1 MKACGIVI
9 EYNPMH
15 WGHKH
20 HIQQAKLVTQADI
33 IIGVMSANFVQRG
46 EPAIVSKFLRTE
58 AALRNGVDIV
68 IELPTIYS
76 LQAADIFGKQAIKLL
91 ELSKV
96 ASVCFGSESNDIEI
110 LKEIA
115 NLSVN
120 IDHFRERLDAG
131 ESYASAISISDDRL
145 YPNDIL
151 AISYLRALKDTS
163 ITPYSIQRTNHYH
176 SSNLTDPFLS
186 ASAIRQ
192 NLRNEKALEQ
202 SLVNLDNSITI
213 SDFYP
218 LIRYKLLSSTS
229 TELSKIFMVSEGIQ
243 NKLKKHAVECNCYEE
258 FLENCVS
265 RRYSKS
271 RIQRILMHILLNH
284 TKEQVLSLGKLNH
297 LRVLGFTKKGRDYI
311 KEKKLNISTKVSHIP
326 KDYFAIEENAT
337 AIYSLISKEKDLL
350 KKEVSKIMI
359 LE

>member
-1 MKACGIVI
+1 MKSCGIVI

-20 HIQQAKLVTQADI
+20 HIQKAKEISEADV

-58 AALRNGVDIV
+58 AALKNGVDIL

-76 LQAADIFGKQAIKLL
+76 LQAADIFGKHAIHLL
-91 ELSKV
+91 ELAKV
-96 ASVCFGSESNDIEI
+96 DSVCFGSESNDIDTLQEI
-110 LKEIA
+110 SEMT
-115 NLSVN
+115 VN
-120 IDHFRERLDAG
+120 INHFREKLEAG
-131 ESYASAISISDDRL
+131 ESFAKAISISDDRL
-145 YPNDIL
+145 FPNDIL
-151 AISYLRALKDTS
+151 AISYLRALKQTS
-163 ITPYSIQRTNHYH
+163 IKAYSIQRTNQYH
-176 SSNLTDPFLS
+176 SKDLQDPFLS

-192 NLRNEKALEQ
+192 NIDDSKALQQ
-202 SLVNLDNSITI
+202 SLVSLYNTVSIA
-213 SDFYP
+213 DFYE
-218 LIRYKLLSSTS
+218 LIRYKLISSS
-229 TELSKIFMVSEGIQ
+229 RKELKEIFMVSEGIE
-243 NKLKKHAVECNCYEE
+243 NKLKKQAIKCLNYEE
-258 FLENCVS
+258 FIEGCVS

-284 TKEQVLSLGKLNH
+284 TKENILSLGELNY

-311 KEKKLNISTKVSHIP
+311 KEKELDIKTRVSDIP

-350 KKEVSKIMI
+350 KQEVNKIII